1 MPDYYAE
8 HDITVTYTRISVN
21 FTNNKNYSTW
31 LLVHRKIMAEAEMF
45 SASKKKLHQNSRVG
59 IKETDFF
66 ERTIQSRAPPIHQ
79 TMTKKKEFIQF

>member
-66 ERTIQSRAPPIHQ
+66 ERTIQSRAPSIHQ